1 MSANREPHI
10 KTPNKS
16 GAYLKGLRLERGA
29 TREEVAQAIGR
40 NADTVGR
47 YERFGL
53 PAHIRIGVVWNV
65 CNYYGI
71 SADELLMIATQ
82 PA

>member
-1 MSANREPHI
+1 MPNRHEPHI

-47 YERFGL
+47 YEHNGL
-53 PAHIRIGVVWNV
+53 PAHVKVSVIWSL

-71 SADELLMIATQ
+71 SADELLMVATQ

>member
-1 MSANREPHI
+1 MPNRHEPHI

-16 GAYLKGLRLERGA
+16 GAYLKALRLERGA

-53 PAHIRIGVVWNV
+53 PAHVRINAIWSL

-71 SADELLMIATQ
+71 SADELLLIATQ